1 MATPPN
7 VNAPSGLTPVKHST
21 GGVPSRV
28 SQSADYSIAGALA
41 SNIFRGSLVKPTGTG
56 NNIDVVAAGANPS
69 IGTFHG
75 VNYVDATGNTQ
86 FRPLWTSGQ
95 TLQTGSVAEA
105 SVFDDP
111 ELLFDAQ
118 VSGAAGLAI
127 GDIGKTANILIG
139 TGNQLTGQSADLVD
153 QSTLSN
159 SSTTQQLQVQALRAL
174 TNNNYGQFA
183 RALVTIF
190 LHYKGPV
197 AGAGVVY

>member
-1 MATPPN
+1 MAIPPN
-7 VNAPSGLTPVKHST
+7 VNAPSGLTPVKHSQ

-28 SQSADYSIAGALA
+28 SQSADYAIAGGLA

-56 NNIDVVAAGANPS
+56 NNIDVVSAGANPS

-95 TLQTGSVAEA
+95 TVQTGSVPEA

-111 ELLFDAQ
+111 DLLFDAQ
-118 VSGAAGLAI
+118 VSGAAGLANTNI
-127 GDIGKTANILIG
+127 GNTANIVIG
-139 TGNQLTGQSADLVD
+139 TGNQLTGQSADMVD

-190 LHYKGPV
+190 LHYKGAV
-197 AGAGVVY
+197 AGNGVVY

>member
-7 VNAPSGLTPVKHST
+7 VNAPSGFTPVKHST

-28 SQSADYSIAGALA
+28 SSSADYSIAGALA

-69 IGTFHG
+69 IGSFHG
-75 VNYVDATGNTQ
+75 VSYVDATGNTQ

-111 ELLFDAQ
+111 ELLFDCQ
-118 VSGAAGLAI
+118 VSGASGLPNTAI
-127 GDIGKTANILIG
+127 GNTTNIVVG
-139 TGNQLTGQSADLVD
+139 TGSQLTGQSADMAD
-153 QSTLSN
+153 GTILSN
-159 SSTTQQLQVQALRAL
+159 SSTTQQLQIQALRAL